1 MHLKLV
7 YNPAAGRGKARRH
20 VDEIERYLVTAG
32 ASVDVHASVSPA
44 DLTRVV
50 AESSASR
57 YDRVVICG
65 GDGTLHHAVRQF
77 DLTRGT
83 LGIIPLGSGDDFAT
97 VLQIPRNFRKACDV
111 ILGGETRQVDVAAA
125 NGIRYLGVAGLGF
138 DSVVAAHAQNV
149 KYLRGS
155 AVYLYSIFRVLP
167 RFTPH
172 RVQMRID
179 GVARDESIMFAVVGN
194 SRQYGGGIRIVPAA
208 SIDDGVLDYCIVHQ
222 TSRFQL
228 LKTLPRAYNGSHVRK
243 PFVETG
249 RGREF
254 FFDSERPL
262 DVYADGE
269 FVTRT
274 PVKFE
279 LEKGKLRVCVPSPA
293 ARERV
298 ARSAG

>member
-7 YNPAAGRGKARRH
+7 FNPAAGRGKARRH
-20 VDEIERYLVTAG
+20 VDEIERYLVWRG
-32 ASVDVHASVSPA
+32 ASVDVHASASPG

-65 GDGTLHHAVRQF
+65 GDGTIHHAVREF
-77 DLTRGT
+77 DLSHGT
-83 LGIIPLGSGDDFAT
+83 LGIVPLGSGDDFAT
-97 VLQIPRNFRKACDV
+97 VLRIPRHTRKACDIV
-111 ILGGETRQVDVAAA
+111 LDGHTREVDVALA
-125 NGIRYLGVAGLGF
+125 NGTRYLGVAGLGF
-138 DSVVAAHAQNV
+138 DSVVAAYAQNV
-149 KYLRGS
+149 KFLRGS

-172 RVQMRID
+172 RVTVRID
-179 GVARDESIMFAVVGN
+179 GVTREAPVMFAVVGN

-208 SIDDGVLDYCIVHQ
+208 SIDDGVLDYCIVHR

-228 LKTLPRAYNGSHVRK
+228 LKTLPRAYNGSHVRS

-249 RGREF
+249 RGHDF
-254 FFDSERPL
+254 FFDSEQPL

-274 PVKFE
+274 PVKFG
-279 LEKGKLRVCVPSPA
+279 LEKKKLRVAAPS
-293 ARERV
+293 
-298 ARSAG
+298 SS

>member
-20 VDEIERYLVTAG
+20 VDEIERYLVSRG
-32 ASVDVHASVSPA
+32 ASVDVHASASPA
-44 DLTRVV
+44 DLTRIA
-50 AESSASR
+50 AESSVSR
-57 YDRVVICG
+57 CDRVVICG

-77 DLTRGT
+77 DLSRGT

-97 VLQIPRNFRKACDV
+97 VLGIPRNARKACDI
-111 ILGGETRQVDVAAA
+111 ILGGATRDVDVALA
-125 NGIRYLGVAGLGF
+125 NGTRYLGVAGLGF
-138 DSVVAAHAQNV
+138 DSVVAAHAQGV
-149 KYLRGS
+149 RFLRGS

-194 SRQYGGGIRIVPAA
+194 ARQYGGGIRIVPAA
-208 SIDDGVLDYCIVHQ
+208 SVDDGVLDYCIVHR
-222 TSRFQL
+222 TSRVQL
-228 LKTLPRAYNGSHVRK
+228 LKTLPRAYNGSHVRRS
-243 PFVETG
+243 FVETG
-249 RGREF
+249 RGHDF
-254 FFDSERPL
+254 FFDSAHPL

-274 PVKFE
+274 PVTFG
-279 LEKGKLRVCVPSPA
+279 LEQKRLRVATLFDQLNPA
-293 ARERV
+293 GIGA
-298 ARSAG
+298 

>member
-7 YNPAAGRGKARRH
+7 FNPAAGRGKARRH
-20 VDEIERYLVTAG
+20 VDEIERYLVSRG
-32 ASVDVHASVSPA
+32 ASVDVHASAGPG
-44 DLTRVV
+44 DLTRVA

-77 DLTRGT
+77 DLSRGT
-83 LGIIPLGSGDDFAT
+83 LGIVPLGSGDDFAT
-97 VLQIPRNFRKACDV
+97 VLRIPRHTRKACDIV
-111 ILGGETRQVDVAAA
+111 LDGHTREVDVALA
-125 NGIRYLGVAGLGF
+125 NGTRYLGVAGLGF
-138 DSVVAAHAQNV
+138 DSLVAAYAQNV
-149 KYLRGS
+149 KFLRGS

-172 RVQMRID
+172 RVKMRID
-179 GVARDESIMFAVVGN
+179 GVTRDAAVMFAVVGN

-208 SIDDGVLDYCIVHQ
+208 SIDDGILDYCIVHR

-228 LKTLPRAYNGSHVRK
+228 LKTLPRAYNGSHVRS

-249 RGREF
+249 RGHDF
-254 FFDSERPL
+254 FFDSEQPL

-274 PVKFE
+274 PV
-279 LEKGKLRVCVPSPA
+279 
-293 ARERV
+293 
-298 ARSAG
+298 

>member
-1 MHLKLV
+1 MKVHLKLV
-7 YNPAAGRGKARRH
+7 YNPAAGRGKTRRH
-20 VDEIERYLVTAG
+20 VDSIERYLLSRG
-32 ASVDVHASVSPA
+32 ADVDVHASASPA

-50 AESSASR
+50 AESSAAG

-65 GDGTLHHAVRQF
+65 GDGTLHLAVREF
-77 DLTRGT
+77 DLRNGT

-97 VLQIPRNFRKACDV
+97 VLGISRNVRKACDV
-111 ILGGETRQVDVAAA
+111 VLSGQTREVDVPVA
-125 NGIRYLGVAGLGF
+125 NGVRYLGVAGLGF

-167 RFTPH
+167 SFKPH

-194 SRQYGGGIRIVPAA
+194 SRQYGGGIRIVPGA

-249 RGREF
+249 RGYEF
-254 FFDSERPL
+254 FFDSERVL

-274 PVKFE
+274 PVRFW
-279 LEKGKLRVCVPSPA
+279 LEKRKLRVCAWNYSI
-293 ARERV
+293 
-298 ARSAG
+298 S